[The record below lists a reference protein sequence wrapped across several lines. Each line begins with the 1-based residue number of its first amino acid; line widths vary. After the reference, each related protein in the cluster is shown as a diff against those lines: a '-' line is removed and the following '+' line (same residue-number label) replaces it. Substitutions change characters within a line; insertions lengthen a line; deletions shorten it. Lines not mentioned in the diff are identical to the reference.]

1 VSSPGKP
8 WITANQVTL
17 ARLIPMPLISW
28 LIYQARE
35 PYLWAALV
43 FGTLIGFTDFI
54 DGMLARKYGP
64 TVLGGLLDPIAD
76 KVFIAF
82 AYVPFADH
90 VPYATALPVVGMV
103 PAWACGL
110 MFVREFFVTALR
122 SAYEQRS
129 LTLKTS
135 YLAKA
140 KTWTQMQGIGVM
152 VLFPLIGS
160 SPWLTRILIVGLAA
174 PLVAMSGLWILKR
187 KFWRGALAMSA
198 SFIALLAVN
207 LHGDLQLSMSAIMIG
222 VVAITWISGLDY
234 LLVGWRQLR
243 GRGDFAAADAVRLVG
258 AISLP
263 VVLFAVLVRT
273 SAPAWTV
280 LTILPV
286 ELAAGGLDNL
296 LSHHRKATGAWQWGA
311 RVLGTSLL
319 LGAALLLPAHAV
331 ACSIVAAAL
340 SVLGV
345 AIEFWRG
352 RDYYLDARIRN
363 KELRAAAERT
373 AATAEPPLP

>member
-1 VSSPGKP
+1 MSAKGKP
-8 WITANQVTL
+8 WITANQVTV

-28 LIYQARE
+28 LLYEGTAQRADS
-35 PYLWAALV
+35 YLWIALV

-82 AYVPFADH
+82 AYAPFADVH
-90 VPYATALPVVGMV
+90 LV

-152 VLFPLIGS
+152 ILFPLIGQR
-160 SPWLTRILIVGLAA
+160 PAMTYILWVGIAA
-174 PLVAMSGLWILKR
+174 PLVAMAGLWIIKK
-187 KFWRGALAMSA
+187 KFWRGALTMSG
-198 SFIALLAVN
+198 SFVALLLVN
-207 LHGDLQLSMSAIMIG
+207 LYGDPDVSMAAILIG

-234 LLVGWRQLR
+234 LLIGWRQLR
-243 GRGDFAAADAVRLVG
+243 GRGDFTLADGVRLLG
-258 AISLP
+258 AVTVP
-263 VVLFAVLVRT
+263 VLLFAVLVHT
-273 SAPAWTV
+273 AAPAWTV

-286 ELAAGGLDNL
+286 ELAVGGLDNL
-296 LSHHRKATGAWQWGA
+296 LSHHRKATGALQWGA
-311 RVLGTSLL
+311 RVLGISLL
-319 LGAALLLPAHAV
+319 LGAALLVPAQAV
-331 ACSIVAAAL
+331 PLTIAAAAL
-340 SVLGV
+340 SVVGV

-363 KELRAAAERT
+363 KELRAAAE
-373 AATAEPPLP
+373 AQKGAPPAGPAQP

>member
-1 VSSPGKP
+1 MSAKGKP
-8 WITANQVTL
+8 WITANQVTV

-28 LIYQARE
+28 LLYEGTAQRADS
-35 PYLWAALV
+35 YLWIALV

-82 AYVPFADH
+82 AYAPFADVH
-90 VPYATALPVVGMV
+90 LV

-152 VLFPLIGS
+152 ILFPLIGQR
-160 SPWLTRILIVGLAA
+160 PAMTYILWVGIAA
-174 PLVAMSGLWILKR
+174 PLVAMAGLWLIKK
-187 KFWRGALAMSA
+187 KFWRGALTMSG
-198 SFIALLAVN
+198 SFVALLLVN
-207 LHGDLQLSMSAIMIG
+207 LYGDPDVSMAAILIG

-234 LLVGWRQLR
+234 LLIGWRQLR
-243 GRGDFAAADAVRLVG
+243 GRGDFTLADGVRLLG
-258 AISLP
+258 AVTVP
-263 VVLFAVLVRT
+263 VLLFAVLVHT
-273 SAPAWTV
+273 EAPAWTV

-286 ELAAGGLDNL
+286 ELAVGGLDNL
-296 LSHHRKATGAWQWGA
+296 LSHHRKATGALQWGA
-311 RVLGTSLL
+311 RVLGISLL
-319 LGAALLLPAHAV
+319 LGAALLVPAQAV
-331 ACSIVAAAL
+331 PLTIAAAAL
-340 SVLGV
+340 SVIGV

-363 KELRAAAERT
+363 KELRAAAEAQRG
-373 AATAEPPLP
+373 APPAGPAEP

>member
-1 VSSPGKP
+1 MSAKGKP
-8 WITANQVTL
+8 WITANQVTV

-28 LIYQARE
+28 LLYEGTAKRADS
-35 PYLWAALV
+35 YLWIALV

-82 AYVPFADH
+82 AYAPFADVH
-90 VPYATALPVVGMV
+90 LV

-152 VLFPLIGS
+152 ILFPLIGQR
-160 SPWLTRILIVGLAA
+160 PAMTYILWVGIAA
-174 PLVAMSGLWILKR
+174 PLVAMAGLWLIKK
-187 KFWRGALAMSA
+187 KFWRGALTMSG
-198 SFIALLAVN
+198 SFVALLLVN
-207 LHGDLQLSMSAIMIG
+207 LYGDPDVSMAAILIG

-234 LLVGWRQLR
+234 LLIGWRQLR
-243 GRGDFAAADAVRLVG
+243 GRGDFTLADGVRLLG
-258 AISLP
+258 AVTVP
-263 VVLFAVLVRT
+263 VLLFAVLVHT
-273 SAPAWTV
+273 EAPAWTV

-286 ELAAGGLDNL
+286 ELAVGGLDNL
-296 LSHHRKATGAWQWGA
+296 LSHHRKATGALQWGA
-311 RVLGTSLL
+311 RVLGISLL
-319 LGAALLLPAHAV
+319 LGAALLVPAQAV
-331 ACSIVAAAL
+331 PLTIAAAAL
-340 SVLGV
+340 SVIGV

-363 KELRAAAERT
+363 KELRAAAE
-373 AATAEPPLP
+373 AQKGAPPAGPAEP

>member
-1 VSSPGKP
+1 MSAKGKP
-8 WITANQVTL
+8 WITANQVTV

-28 LIYQARE
+28 LLYEGTAKRADS
-35 PYLWAALV
+35 YLWIALV

-82 AYVPFADH
+82 AYAPFADVH
-90 VPYATALPVVGMV
+90 LV

-152 VLFPLIGS
+152 ILFPLIGQR
-160 SPWLTRILIVGLAA
+160 PAMTYILWVGIAA
-174 PLVAMSGLWILKR
+174 PLVAMAGLWLIKK
-187 KFWRGALAMSA
+187 KFWRGALTMSG
-198 SFIALLAVN
+198 SFVALLLVN
-207 LHGDLQLSMSAIMIG
+207 LYGDPDVSMAAILIG

-234 LLVGWRQLR
+234 LLIGWRQLR
-243 GRGDFAAADAVRLVG
+243 GRGDFTLADGVRLLG
-258 AISLP
+258 AVTVP
-263 VVLFAVLVRT
+263 VLLFAVLVHT
-273 SAPAWTV
+273 AAPAWTV

-286 ELAAGGLDNL
+286 ELAVGGLDNL
-296 LSHHRKATGAWQWGA
+296 LSHHRKATGALQWGA
-311 RVLGTSLL
+311 RVLGISLL
-319 LGAALLLPAHAV
+319 LGAALLVPAQAV
-331 ACSIVAAAL
+331 PLTIAAAAL
-340 SVLGV
+340 SVIGV

-363 KELRAAAERT
+363 KELRAAAE
-373 AATAEPPLP
+373 AQKGAPPAGPAEP

>member
-1 VSSPGKP
+1 MSAKGKP
-8 WITANQVTL
+8 WITANQVTV

-28 LIYQARE
+28 LLYEGTAQRADS
-35 PYLWAALV
+35 YLWIALV

-82 AYVPFADH
+82 AYAPFADVH
-90 VPYATALPVVGMV
+90 LV

-152 VLFPLIGS
+152 ILFPLIGQR
-160 SPWLTRILIVGLAA
+160 PAMTYILWVGIAA
-174 PLVAMSGLWILKR
+174 PLVAMAGLWLIKK
-187 KFWRGALAMSA
+187 KFWRGALTMSG
-198 SFIALLAVN
+198 SFVALLLVN
-207 LHGDLQLSMSAIMIG
+207 LYGDPDVSMAAILIG

-234 LLVGWRQLR
+234 LLIGWRQLR
-243 GRGDFAAADAVRLVG
+243 GRGDFTLADGVRLLG
-258 AISLP
+258 AVTVP
-263 VVLFAVLVRT
+263 VLLFAVLVHT
-273 SAPAWTV
+273 EAPAWTV

-286 ELAAGGLDNL
+286 ELAVGGLDNL
-296 LSHHRKATGAWQWGA
+296 LSHHRKATGALQWGA
-311 RVLGTSLL
+311 RVLGISLL
-319 LGAALLLPAHAV
+319 LGAALLVPAQAV
-331 ACSIVAAAL
+331 PLTIAAAAL
-340 SVLGV
+340 SVIGV

-363 KELRAAAERT
+363 KELRAAAE
-373 AATAEPPLP
+373 AQKGAPPAGPAEP